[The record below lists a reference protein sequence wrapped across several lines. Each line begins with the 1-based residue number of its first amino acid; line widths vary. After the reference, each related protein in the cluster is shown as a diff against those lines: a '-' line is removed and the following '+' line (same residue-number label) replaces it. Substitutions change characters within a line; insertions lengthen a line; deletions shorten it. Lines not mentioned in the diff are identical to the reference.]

1 MKHFLAAFVFV
12 AALALALPAQAQHAE
27 WLWWGTSQTTAVPVS
42 AANPLPINLVA
53 GGLPQPIINGD
64 CLLGSAG
71 NTAIWG
77 SCAGGAAVASVANS
91 DGTLTISPTT
101 GSVVASLALGHAN
114 TWTGQQTFV
123 APILGTPVSGN
134 LSGTTGYLASA
145 LAGTTLASGVTASS
159 LTSLGTIATGVWQGT
174 KIGLAYGGLNLDLTA
189 TGGTSQV
196 VKQTSSGGAITV
208 ARLACGDLSDS
219 GSGCS
224 GSAGSG
230 SGVGVQG
237 GQSPSTTNMGDT
249 GTSGS
254 HVALT
259 AAKYLYATT
268 GSYTAARYKNLPDS
282 ATQGVGDV
290 EILDVVGTLT
300 STNTLN
306 ICPAGTD
313 TINGVN
319 GCLPGIGTAYASLRL
334 HNDGAGA
341 WTTAGGATTPAFTA
355 SAHNFVTGISGG
367 GVWSQAQPAFTDI
380 SAGAITAAQMLALP
394 SADLYVGNGSN
405 VPAAVAM
412 SGDATMANTG
422 AITIANLAVTN
433 AKIANTTIDLT
444 AKVTGTL
451 PYGNGGTG
459 ATALTNHGAVVA
471 GASALSTV
479 APGTNGN
486 VLTSN
491 GTDWTSAAAAGGS
504 GGGTF
509 NYSDNGV
516 TLTAGTYFT
525 PIGGGG
531 IPQTTEANVDV
542 KAPSA
547 LTVNNLQV
555 GISADPG
562 SGQTLAVTLRKNAA
576 DTTLTCTITGTGGG
590 TAVACQDLTH
600 SIAVAQNDTID
611 WKIITTGTY
620 VATPTVTITANS
632 GTTNN
637 GVTGSGTTGS
647 ITKFTG
653 SASVGNATAADL
665 PATTLATGT
674 SVSLTAPRQYYVCT
688 GTCTVTPPVPAAG
701 YEFCVMNDDNVAT
714 VITLAALGSS
724 ARYEATAR
732 TSYGTAGT
740 GTFVSG
746 GAAKDQVCI
755 VGRDS
760 THYLTTSSVG
770 TWTAN

>member
-1 MKHFLAAFVFV
+1 MIRRL
-12 AALALALPAQAQHAE
+12 LLALPLLALIFSGPAIAQKSYD
-27 WLWWGTSQTTAVPVS
+27 G
-42 AANPLPINLVA
+42 
-53 GGLPQPIINGD
+53 GGLPQPIIAND
-64 CLLGSAG
+64 CLLGALG
-71 NTAIWG
+71 NVAVWG
-77 SCAGGAAVASVANS
+77 ACAGGAAVSSVANS

-101 GSVVASLALGHAN
+101 GSVVASLALSHAN

-123 APILGTPVSGN
+123 APILGAATGTSLALGGATIGSNGLAVTGHLLLEGVTSTGASGTGN
-134 LSGTTGYLASA
+134 LLFGTSPAIAGGTLSGTF
-145 LAGTTLASGVTASS
+145 AGTPTYSGVPLYSGLSAGTQVSC
-159 LTSLGTIATGVWQGT
+159 LGLDSGNHVV
-174 KIGLAYGGLNLDLTA
+174 LNA
-189 TGGTSQV
+189 AACG
-196 VKQTSSGGAITV
+196 SGG
-208 ARLACGDLSDS
+208 SS
-219 GSGCS
+219 
-224 GSAGSG
+224 

-237 GQSPSTTNMGDT
+237 GQAPSTTNMGDT

-306 ICPAGTD
+306 ICPGGTD

-341 WTTAGGATTPAFTA
+341 YTTAGGATTPAFTA

-380 SAGAITAAQMLALP
+380 SAGSITAAQMLALP

-412 SGDATMANTG
+412 SGDATLANTG
-422 AITIANLAVTN
+422 ALTIS
-433 AKIANTTIDLT
+433 
-444 AKVTGTL
+444 
-451 PYGNGGTG
+451 
-459 ATALTNHGAVVA
+459 
-471 GASALSTV
+471 ASAIT
-479 APGTNGN
+479 
-486 VLTSN
+486 TSKIN
-491 GTDWTSAAAAGGS
+491 AAAATYAKIQNVAASSLLGNPTGSPAAPSEITLGSGLSFSGTTLTATAS
-504 GGGTF
+504 GGGGTL

-516 TLTAGTYFT
+516 TLTAGTYFV

-547 LTVNNLQV
+547 LTVNNLQ
-555 GISADPG
+555 IALSADPG
-562 SGQTLAVTLRKNAA
+562 SGQTLAATMRKNAA

-637 GVTGSGTTGS
+637 GVTGSAVNGNVVQG
-647 ITKFTG
+647 TG
-653 SASVGNATAADL
+653 SASVGDSGVAASDLGRLSTTQTYSGAKTFGEVHGGGRIVSGTTDTAAVTDCGTTIHFTSGSAITATL
-665 PATTLATGT
+665 PNNITTLQCTITYLQEGAGQITFAAASGATIRNFHSYTKTAGQWAAVDMILNTNAGGT
-674 SVSLTAPRQYYVCT
+674 SAVY
-688 GTCTVTPPVPAAG
+688 
-701 YEFCVMNDDNVAT
+701 
-714 VITLAALGSS
+714 TLAGD
-724 ARYEATAR
+724 
-732 TSYGTAGT
+732 
-740 GTFVSG
+740 
-746 GAAKDQVCI
+746 GA
-755 VGRDS
+755 
-760 THYLTTSSVG
+760 
-770 TWTAN
+770 